1 MVGRFLVA
9 AVLCPFAFAF
19 SDSVPLVAWSSYS
32 SNALDGLSTHNT
44 GHSLALL
51 QSILVNEDVCDH
63 DAIVL
68 VSQPGLHASDLRT
81 LSPSSMLARSLSSSP
96 SSRQFQYV
104 PSHPE
109 LDISAVAES
118 VSVRCGSR
126 IVEFSPG
133 QGGYFS
139 RGTKH
144 VFSISMPNIET
155 SGAVRKSQMK
165 TYGTKQRSESQLADE
180 LSHLASSFPNHLI
193 IYTGSSSSSTLSKR
207 QAPPPPAPSR
217 PVLEN
222 IFQANTTLPDGGI
235 LKRYQLLTPGLIMAL
250 LVAFFILLPV
260 AMIGFS
266 ALASIQSPLR
276 VEPPRGYSATEKKS
290 Q

>member
-1 MVGRFLVA
+1 MCKLKYFG
-9 AVLCPFAFAF
+9 
-19 SDSVPLVAWSSYS
+19 S

-51 QSILVNEDVCDH
+51 QSILVNEDVCDN

-68 VSQPGLHASDLRT
+68 VSQPGVCHATQCRYCPFSDMTFQLHASDLRT

-165 TYGTKQRSESQLADE
+165 TYGT
-180 LSHLASSFPNHLI
+180 SSRLFYRVIL
-193 IYTGSSSSSTLSKR
+193 TD
-207 QAPPPPAPSR
+207 Q
-217 PVLEN
+217 E
-222 IFQANTTLPDGGI
+222 TTFRIPTC
-235 LKRYQLLTPGLIMAL
+235 RRA
-250 LVAFFILLPV
+250 
-260 AMIGFS
+260 
-266 ALASIQSPLR
+266 
-276 VEPPRGYSATEKKS
+276 
-290 Q
+290 